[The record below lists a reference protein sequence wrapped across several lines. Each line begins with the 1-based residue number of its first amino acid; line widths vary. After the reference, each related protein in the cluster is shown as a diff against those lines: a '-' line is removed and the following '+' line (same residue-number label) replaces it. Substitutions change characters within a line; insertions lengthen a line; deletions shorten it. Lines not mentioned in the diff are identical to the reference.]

1 MVAEFAVAAQDYD
14 TGYQRLDI
22 LSVVPDGFA
31 WGTLDLADVAS
42 GKMWIIKVPSVSWS
56 IAKTAVRELFEPAM
70 PGDPELQR
78 PDPPDRQIHRAR
90 RQVKAFVD
98 ELPPPK
104 AADLADT
111 GITTLTLG
119 QAQSIYRKQVWNR
132 GTSQVEDTGIG
143 EFG

>member
-1 MVAEFAVAAQDYD
+1 MAEFAVAAQDYD

-22 LSVVPDGFA
+22 IDALPDGA
-31 WGTLDLADVAS
+31 TWGTLDLADVAS
-42 GKMWIIKVPSVSWS
+42 GKMWIIKVPGVGMS
-56 IAKTAVRELFEPAM
+56 IARTAVRELWEPAM
-70 PGDPELQR
+70 PGDRELAS
-78 PDPPDRQIHRAR
+78 PDIEDRRVRRHR

-104 AADLADT
+104 VAELADI

-132 GTSQVEDTGIG
+132 TTGLVEDTGIG

>member
-1 MVAEFAVAAQDYD
+1 MAEFAIAAQDYD

-22 LSVVPDGFA
+22 LSVVPDGFD
-31 WGTLDLADVAS
+31 WGTKDFADVTN

-56 IAKTAVRELFEPAM
+56 IAKQAVRELWEPAL
-70 PGDPELQR
+70 PGDPELGS
-78 PDPPDRQIHRAR
+78 PDPEDRKIRRHR

-98 ELPPPK
+98 ELPSPK
-104 AADLADT
+104 QDQLAAI
-111 GITTLTLG
+111 GITTLSLG

-132 GTSQVEDTGIG
+132 GTGQVEDTGIG